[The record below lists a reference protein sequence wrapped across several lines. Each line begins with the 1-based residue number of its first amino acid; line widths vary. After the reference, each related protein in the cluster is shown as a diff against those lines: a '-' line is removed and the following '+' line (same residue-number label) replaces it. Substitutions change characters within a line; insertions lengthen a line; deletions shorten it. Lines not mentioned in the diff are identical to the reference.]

1 MYRIPMIQPTV
12 CMKFN
17 SKEGPSEG
25 ASIPFRRGNKL
36 TTGGRGKEVAGREGE
51 GKGGQDQVS
60 GGGWWG
66 GGEKRE
72 AQRARRSTG
81 NISCW
86 GGRWRD
92 SLESP
97 RDLGCKMV
105 P

>member
-1 MYRIPMIQPTV
+1 
-12 CMKFN
+12 MKFN

-66 GGEKRE
+66 GEREKPRGPGEVLE
-72 AQRARRSTG
+72 
-81 NISCW
+81 ISAAGV
-86 GGRWRD
+86 GGGGT
-92 SLESP
+92 L
-97 RDLGCKMV
+97 
-105 P
+105 